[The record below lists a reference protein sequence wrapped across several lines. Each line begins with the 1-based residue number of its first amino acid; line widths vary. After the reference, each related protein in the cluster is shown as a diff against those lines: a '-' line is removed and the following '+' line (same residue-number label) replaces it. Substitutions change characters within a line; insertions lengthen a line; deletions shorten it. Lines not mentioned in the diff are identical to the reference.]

1 MKDKVFIWNN
11 LACRHCSCSC
21 VHDSVLKPASNIALW
36 FFAWQKN
43 IENIAWAKNNCSS
56 FPDNANGSIAT
67 DCCFI
72 DFQWFIWIDYF
83 EPSIEGAIV
92 LTNVKVQPS
101 DRSEE
106 AKFGVGGLHSGWIFY
121 GLWNQFWTSIQSL
134 FSVSIWKRKQASSK
148 LNVVR
153 YNCKTFT
160 IDTLDTRSWNQVKTD
175 NKVWNLSQS
184 TSNKIQLLLK
194 YFNTKLSFESY
205 NMPVGWNSK
214 SPALNSFE

>member
-1 MKDKVFIWNN
+1 MSKYSPQTGRKRQSLVLEGFIVVEYFMVYET
-11 LACRHCSCSC
+11 S
-21 VHDSVLKPASNIALW
+21 
-36 FFAWQKN
+36 
-43 IENIAWAKNNCSS
+43 
-56 FPDNANGSIAT
+56 
-67 DCCFI
+67 
-72 DFQWFIWIDYF
+72 F
-83 EPSIEGAIV
+83 EP
-92 LTNVKVQPS
+92 
-101 DRSEE
+101 
-106 AKFGVGGLHSGWIFY
+106 
-121 GLWNQFWTSIQSL
+121 QFRVC